1 MAKPLPIVATSA
13 MDAYY
18 ANYKDAS
25 QFFDLSDFIFHCGA
39 TASDFYQKQYEARYA
54 ELRALKQEDV
64 VGFPADWLLSQTLK
78 VERKDGETFVKLT
91 KNIMAFTYSNE
102 SVGAQDVLPVRPRD
116 ANLERTTLAASW
128 QNKLVPF
135 TNRIFWWIQ
144 KDRILFFN
152 KGGCNINEVE
162 VFYIPSIN
170 EEMLVP
176 EGIIKYVV
184 DQTVSTMRQL
194 EQGIIVKKAADGQP
208 NLVLEGEVN
217 KNSLK

>member
-1 MAKPLPIVATSA
+1 MAKPLPIVAQYA
-13 MDAYY
+13 QDAYFG
-18 ANYKDAS
+18 NYKDAS

-39 TASDFYQKQYEARYA
+39 AASDFYQKQYEARYA